1 MRVSN
6 SCQNV
11 LFWTNVPVLKSIK
24 FSTFTLLVLEC
35 PEGPNIA
42 AIVGGSLAA
51 VALIGLLILLIVKGV
66 LYASDLREWKRF
78 EKDRK
83 HEKSSVSLFS
93 LTKKKIFSTSYSV
106 NLPRTVQYSCLTFY

>member
-1 MRVSN
+1 MTEQFGFDKYFVS
-6 SCQNV
+6 
-11 LFWTNVPVLKSIK
+11 VLKDR
-24 FSTFTLLVLEC
+24 EC
-35 PEGPNIA
+35 PEGPNIV

-83 HEKSSVSLFS
+83 HEKSSGTNPLFQDA
-93 LTKKKIFSTSYSV
+93 TTTVQNPIFSGDS
-106 NLPRTVQYSCLTFY
+106 

>member
-1 MRVSN
+1 MPECSFLDKC
-6 SCQNV
+6 SS
-11 LFWTNVPVLKSIK
+11 FKSIK

-93 LTKKKIFSTSYSV
+93 LTKKKKFSTSYSV